1 MKIYIDNY
9 PASKLAS
16 SVIRSSLDPYR
27 VSFKNV
33 VKLISP
39 NSGIFLIEYNKTF
52 KLSLPVITK
61 PSIEYTYKGFPLILQ
76 NYDYI
81 KEEVL
86 SQLPIDCM
94 QFQETTFKY
103 AFNKLD
109 PRIFLYIVGVY
120 NTNQS
125 ISDSNNVN
133 SSRFIPTDFYFET
146 NNNCEGIN
154 NSQFQEEFSGFLSL
168 LK

>member
-9 PASKLAS
+9 PASKLSS
-16 SVIRSSLDPYR
+16 SVIRSSLEPYR

-39 NSGIFLIEYNKTF
+39 NSGIFIIEYNKTF
-52 KLSLPVITK
+52 KLSLPLITK
-61 PSIEYTYKGFPLILQ
+61 PSIEYAYKGFPLILQ

-86 SQLPIDCM
+86 SQLPVDCI

-120 NTNQS
+120 NTNG
-125 ISDSNNVN
+125 SDDNSNSN
-133 SSRFIPTDFYFET
+133 RFIPTDFYFET

>member
-16 SVIRSSLDPYR
+16 SIIRSTLDQYR
-27 VSFKNV
+27 VSSKNV
-33 VKLISP
+33 VKLVCP
-39 NSGIFLIEYNKTF
+39 NSGIFIIESNKTF

-86 SQLPIDCM
+86 SQLPVDCL

-120 NTNQS
+120 NTNGS
-125 ISDSNNVN
+125 GDSSSSS

>member
-1 MKIYIDNY
+1 MKIYVDNY

-16 SVIRSSLDPYR
+16 SVIRSSLEPYR

-33 VKLISP
+33 AKLISP

-52 KLSLPVITK
+52 KLSLPLIIK

-86 SQLPIDCM
+86 SQLPVDCI

-120 NTNQS
+120 NTHG
-125 ISDSNNVN
+125 SDDNSN
-133 SSRFIPTDFYFET
+133 RFIPTEFYFET